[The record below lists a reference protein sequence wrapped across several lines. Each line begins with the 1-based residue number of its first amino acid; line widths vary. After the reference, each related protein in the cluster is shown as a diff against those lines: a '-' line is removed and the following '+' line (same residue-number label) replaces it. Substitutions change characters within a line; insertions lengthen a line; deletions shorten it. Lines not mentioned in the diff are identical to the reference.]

1 MTRSNPFDSR
11 CLPPKG
17 FLFHSEFAITLK
29 DSSDGFIRRSRE
41 ELTVS
46 VMMKTRRHQDQRC
59 VKALAMV
66 VLLAFSTVV
75 VAVPLF
81 AQDSSPSA
89 SPSGDASTGT
99 PSGVGMQAAS
109 AVATILYF
117 PFKAAFAIGGGVVG
131 GLAYAFSGGSE
142 QTAKNIWI
150 PSIYGTYIITP
161 DHLKGDKPVR
171 FLGVP
176 AEPTRDSEP
185 ATAQEPAPL
194 PLEPTR

>member
-1 MTRSNPFDSR
+1 MFVLLTFS
-11 CLPPKG
+11 
-17 FLFHSEFAITLK
+17 FAIITP
-29 DSSDGFIRRSRE
+29 
-41 ELTVS
+41 
-46 VMMKTRRHQDQRC
+46 
-59 VKALAMV
+59 
-66 VLLAFSTVV
+66 
-75 VAVPLF
+75 PLF
-81 AQDSSPSA
+81 AQDSSASA

-117 PFKAAFAIGGGVVG
+117 PFKAAFAIGGGIVG
-131 GLAYAFSGGSE
+131 GLAYAFSGGSD

-176 AEPTRDSEP
+176 AAPTRDTESS
-185 ATAQEPAPL
+185 AQEPAPM
-194 PLEPTR
+194 PLEPIR